1 MKRTLFILFFC
12 ALVTQAWAQKS
23 PVFITDDGAING
35 YDAVAYFTEGKPV
48 KGKPEFTYTW
58 NSADW
63 RFATAQNRDAFIAS
77 PEKYAPQYG
86 GYCAYGTADGHKA
99 TTQPNAWTIA
109 NGKLYLNYSPS
120 VQTRWRSN
128 QEQYIKKADA
138 NWPGLKDKP

>member
-1 MKRTLFILFFC
+1 MTLLRTLRKVNPLR
-12 ALVTQAWAQKS
+12 
-23 PVFITDDGAING
+23 
-35 YDAVAYFTEGKPV
+35 E
-48 KGKPEFTYTW
+48 KPEFTYTW